1 MIDFLNTLVFSVDGI
16 YGVRVIHIIML
27 AFLIP
32 MLPSTIKGIKE
43 IFTDES
49 RTSNPA
55 WELRGLEQNNMAY
68 LHFNPQEK
76 IELPFTN
83 NLNTRMLEKD
93 YYTQ

>member
-49 RTSNPA
+49 RT
-55 WELRGLEQNNMAY
+55 NN
-68 LHFNPQEK
+68 
-76 IELPFTN
+76 
-83 NLNTRMLEKD
+83 R
-93 YYTQ
+93 